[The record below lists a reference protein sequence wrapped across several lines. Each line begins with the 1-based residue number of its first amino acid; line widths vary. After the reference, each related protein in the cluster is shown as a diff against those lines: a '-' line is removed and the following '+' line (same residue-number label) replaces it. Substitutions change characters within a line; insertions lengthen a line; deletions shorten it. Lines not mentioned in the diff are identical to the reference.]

1 MRARLRRLPHVLLLC
16 GLSATAP
23 AAFAEVFINELH
35 YDNAGADVGEAV
47 EIVATAGE
55 NLSGY
60 RVWLYNGS
68 NAPNAAAT
76 YGNVAVPA
84 AQTRS
89 CGASVGIATVTW
101 PRDGLQN
108 GSNDGIALVDSA
120 GTVVQFISYEGT
132 IVAGNGP
139 AAGLTSQNLPVAES
153 ATAPVGTSLQLTGNG
168 STAADFDWAPSSTQT
183 FGACNTGQTF
193 GGSGG
198 GGDTTPPS
206 ITATTPV
213 SGASDFPAAGDLS
226 VSFSETVTLANGAF
240 ALQCATSGA
249 VMLDHANSGSSF
261 AIGTGTALHAGEAC
275 TLTVNANAVTD
286 AAGLSPAANTVI
298 AFNVA
303 SGGGGG
309 DSGAY
314 YARVNTS
321 SPGQLRCSLHATI
334 RGHTSYPYSGGT
346 TNTWT
351 ILEIADEDPADSGK
365 ILDVYRNR
373 SYTKGSGRA
382 GTGSGLTYNR
392 EHTWPKSLGFPS
404 TSGDKG
410 LPNAPHTDAHM
421 LYLSDTDHNSARG
434 NKPLADCTASA
445 NCSER
450 ATEAN
455 QGVGGGTGLFPGNS
469 NWTNANGFQVWGHRQ
484 GDIAR
489 AVLYMA
495 IRYEGGAHP
504 TTGQG
509 EPDLELTDDR
519 SRIVSTSASPAY
531 MGLLSTLLA
540 WHQADPPDA
549 RERERNEVVY
559 NFQGNRNPFIDQP
572 QWATRALFESTTP
585 ASCQLLN

>member
-68 NAPNAAAT
+68 NAPNAATT

-84 AQTRS
+84 AQTRN
-89 CGASVGIATVTW
+89 CGASVGMATVTW

-108 GSNDGIALVDSA
+108 GPNDGIALVDGA
-120 GTVVQFISYEGT
+120 GNVVQFISYEGT

-139 AAGLTSQNLPVAES
+139 AAGLTSQNLPVSES

-168 STAADFDWAPSSTQT
+168 STAADFVWAPSSTQT
-183 FGACNTGQTF
+183 FGACNAGQTF

-198 GGDTTPPS
+198 GSDTTAPS
-206 ITATTPV
+206 ITATSPA

-226 VSFSETVTLANGAF
+226 VSFSEAVTLANGAF

-249 VMLDHANSGSSF
+249 VTLDHASTGSTF

-275 TLTVNANAVTD
+275 TLTVNATAVSD
-286 AAGLSPAANTVI
+286 AAGLSPAANAVI

-303 SGGGGG
+303 SSGGGG
-309 DSGAY
+309 DSGDY

-351 ILEIADEDPADSGK
+351 ILEIADEDPTDSGK

-373 SYTKGSGRA
+373 SYAKGSGRA

-421 LYLSDTDHNSARG
+421 LSLSDTDHNSARG

-469 NWTNANGFQVWGHRQ
+469 NWTNTSGFQVWGHRK

-504 TTGQG
+504 TTRQG

-559 NFQGNRNPFIDQP
+559 SFQGNRNPFIDQP

>member
-1 MRARLRRLPHVLLLC
+1 MRCRLRLPLALLLAA
-16 GLSATAP
+16 GLSLGAP

-55 NLSGY
+55 NLAGY

-68 NAPNAAAT
+68 NAPNTAKT
-76 YGNVAVPA
+76 YGSAAVPA
-84 AQTRS
+84 AQART
-89 CGASVGIATVTW
+89 CGASVGITTVTW

-108 GSNDGIALVDSA
+108 GPSDGIALID
-120 GTVVQFISYEGT
+120 GNGNVVEFISYEGAIT
-132 IVAGNGP
+132 AADGP
-139 AAGLTSQNLPVAES
+139 AKGLRSRNLPVSES
-153 ATAPVGTSLQLTGNG
+153 GTAPIGTSLQLTGRG
-168 STAADFDWAPSSTQT
+168 RTANDFQWAPSSTQS
-183 FGACNTGQTF
+183 FGACNAGQTF

-198 GGDTTPPS
+198 GDTVPPS
-206 ITATTPV
+206 VTATTPTA
-213 SGASDFPAAGDLS
+213 GTSDFPAAGDLS
-226 VSFSETVTLANGAF
+226 VRFSEAVTLTTGAF

-249 VMLDHANSGSSF
+249 VTLDHALSGSSF
-261 AIGTGTALHAGEAC
+261 VIGTGTALRSGEAC
-275 TLTVNANAVTD
+275 TLTIRAARVAD
-286 AAGLSPAANTVI
+286 AAGLSPAADTIV

-303 SGGGGG
+303 GTGGGGG
-309 DSGAY
+309 TGY

-351 ILEIADEDPADSGK
+351 ILEIADEDPRDSGR

-373 SYTKGSGRA
+373 SYAKGSGRA

-434 NKPLADCTASA
+434 NKPLADCSAAA

-455 QGVGGGTGLFPGNS
+455 HGVGGGTGLFPGNS
-469 NWTNANGFQVWGHRQ
+469 NWTNANGFQVWGHRK

-519 SRIVSTSASPAY
+519 SRIVPTSASPAY

-540 WHQADPPDA
+540 WHQTDPPDA

-559 NFQGNRNPFIDQP
+559 SFQGNRNPFIDHP
-572 QWATRALFESTTP
+572 EWATRALFESSTP
-585 ASCQLLN
+585 ANCVMAN